1 MFDDFTTLLKIQRYS
16 PNTIKT
22 YHGLLVAFQK
32 FIGEHVP
39 IHQAESS
46 YLRKKFIEK
55 NLSQDLAY
63 TTQKQLASALRL
75 YLSLMHHRQLDLTTV
90 APRRPQQVLP
100 DILSIEEIKAI
111 LAQIT
116 NEKHRIA
123 ILTIY
128 ALGLRSGELLNL
140 EITHIDGHRN
150 QVKIHSSKGKK
161 DRVLPL
167 PVDLKTMLR
176 EYYKNYKP
184 NIYLIENRQHK
195 QYSASSL
202 RAVFKKAVRRA
213 GIKKNVTLHSLRHSH
228 ATHLLD
234 LGVNIKAIQQLLGH
248 NDIKT
253 TLIYTHITTNQ
264 VDQLPNLVG
273 LVS

>member
-1 MFDDFTTLLKIQRYS
+1 MFDDFTTLLKIKRYS

-22 YHGLLVAFQK
+22 YTGLLIAFQN
-32 FIGEHVP
+32 FIGDLIP

-46 YLRKKFIEK
+46 FLRKKFVEK
-55 NLSQDLAY
+55 NLSQNLAY
-63 TTQKQLASALRL
+63 TTQKQLACALRL
-75 YLSLMHHRQLDLTTV
+75 YLSLVHNRELDLTTV
-90 APRRPQQVLP
+90 APRRPQKVLP
-100 DILSIEEIKAI
+100 DILSIEEVKDI
-111 LAQIT
+111 LAAIT
-116 NEKHRIA
+116 NEKHRTA

-140 EITHIDGHRN
+140 KIEHIDGKRD
-150 QVKIHSSKGKK
+150 QVKILCSKGKK
-161 DRVLPL
+161 DRILPL
-167 PVDLKTMLR
+167 PHDLKIFLR
-176 EYYKNYKP
+176 TYYKKFLP
-184 NIYLIENRQHK
+184 KTYLIENAQHE

-202 RAVFKKAVRRA
+202 RAVFKKATQRA
-213 GIKKNVTLHSLRHSH
+213 GIYKNVTLHSLRHSH

-234 LGVNIKAIQQLLGH
+234 EGVNIKTIQQLLGH

-264 VDQLPNLVG
+264 LFKLPNLVG